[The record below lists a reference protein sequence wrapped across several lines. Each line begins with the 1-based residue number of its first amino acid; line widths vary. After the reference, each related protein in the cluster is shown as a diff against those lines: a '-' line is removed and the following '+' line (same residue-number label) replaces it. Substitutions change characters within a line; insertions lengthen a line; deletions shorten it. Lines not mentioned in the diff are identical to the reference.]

1 MGFFGG
7 GGSKSFKAP
16 AQPKVLPP
24 PVVTPP
30 APVEVEG
37 STSTDATMKNARRR
51 SGFEKT
57 ILTGMVDK
65 GGKKTTLG

>member
-7 GGSKSFKAP
+7 GGGKSFKVP
-16 AQPKVLPP
+16 AQPKPLPP
-24 PVVTPP
+24 PVITPP
-30 APVEVEG
+30 APVAVEG
-37 STSTDATMKNARRR
+37 SNMMDSTMKLARRR

-57 ILTGMVDK
+57 ILTGMDNI